1 MNDEIV
7 NQKIQAFEV
16 EKAELKALIVPS
28 MDKEERIAIRH
39 EIASVNNKIATWGG
53 RLSALPP
60 VQRPEDVPYTR
71 MYYMKLTH
79 DTLYN
84 MTLTGLG
91 SAAIG
96 GAWFMATH
104 NRTHAFAAAFSAFAL
119 NGMNT
124 LVMKKRGGLHDDW

>member
-1 MNDEIV
+1 MDPA
-7 NQKIQAFEV
+7 QKIEALEV
-16 EKAELKALIVPS
+16 ERNALKALIVPG
-28 MDKEERIAIRH
+28 MNEGKEVAIRRNIDTIGG
-39 EIASVNNKIATWGG
+39 EITALCG
-53 RLSALPP
+53 RLPAL
-60 VQRPEDVPYTR
+60 QRPEDVPYTR

-91 SAAIG
+91 SAAVG

-124 LVMKKRGGLHDDW
+124 LVMKK